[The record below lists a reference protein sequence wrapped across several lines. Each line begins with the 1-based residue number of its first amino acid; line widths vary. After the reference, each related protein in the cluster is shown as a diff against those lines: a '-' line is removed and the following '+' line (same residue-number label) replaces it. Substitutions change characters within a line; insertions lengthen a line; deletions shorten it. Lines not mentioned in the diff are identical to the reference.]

1 MELQMSVSRIAPRAA
16 ALLSSLVLGLSG
28 TASAQTERGIAHQIS
43 LRSEAVNYKASWAET
58 VLKDGAGV
66 PQATISTTT
75 YLRSGVRDAASR
87 PVMFAF
93 NGGPG
98 ASSFPLHSGLLGPK
112 SLGKP
117 GADGK
122 RTLSDNP
129 DTLLDVV
136 DLVLIDPV
144 GTGFSRELKPGGNNL
159 FWNAAWD
166 ASATETVIREWLQK
180 HNRNTSPVYVL
191 GESYG
196 GYRVGV
202 MARNLVDLNIAGLV
216 MISPALDLSAISG
229 LGPDT
234 PGRLNDQS
242 YVFDLPS
249 MVVTAWHHKKI
260 GRQERTV
267 DQVYEEAKT
276 FALNEYAAALQQ
288 GSDLTSTQR
297 DRVAQKM
304 SELTGLSAKAIV
316 DWNLRVPMQDFRE
329 LLLPGQVVGRVDSR
343 VSGPKPAAA
352 LVAGRSK
359 AADDPALGLGK
370 ANVIKSPV
378 LGAYL
383 KDAAAYTGS
392 GDYVSL
398 SLEVTM
404 AWDWRGRS
412 AKFEDNIG
420 SQSTTSLNAF
430 MKAKPQARLLV
441 IGAYYDLATT
451 LLSQQ
456 YAITHT
462 GLPKDRVRFESYAGG
477 HTLYEDN
484 RADTAA
490 VLRKF
495 IATPP

>member
-1 MELQMSVSRIAPRAA
+1 MSVFRIAPRTA
-16 ALLSSLVLGLSG
+16 ALLFPLALSLSG
-28 TASAQTERGIAHQIS
+28 TVSAQTEQGLSHQVS
-43 LRSEAVNYKASWAET
+43 VRSEAVDYQATWAET
-58 VLKDGAGV
+58 VLRDGAGV

-75 YLRSGVRDAASR
+75 YLRSGVRDAAKR

-98 ASSFPLHSGLLGPK
+98 ASSSPLHAGLLGPK
-112 SLGKP
+112 LLGKP

-122 RTLSDNP
+122 RALSDNP
-129 DTLLDVV
+129 DTLLDLV

-166 ASATETVIREWLQK
+166 ASATETVMREWLQK
-180 HNRNTSPVYVL
+180 HKRTTSPVYVV

-202 MARNLVDLNIAGLV
+202 MARNLMDLNIAGLV
-216 MISPALDLSAISG
+216 MVSPALDLAAISG

-249 MVVTAWHHKKI
+249 MAVTAWHHKKI
-260 GRQERTV
+260 GRQDRTV

-276 FALNEYAAALQQ
+276 FAMNEYAAALQQ
-288 GSDLTSTQR
+288 GSDLQSTQR

-304 SELTGLSAKAIV
+304 SGLTGLTSQTIV
-316 DWNLRVPMQDFRE
+316 EWNLRVPMQDFRE
-329 LLLPGQVVGRVDSR
+329 LLLPGKVIGRVDSR

-352 LVAGRSK
+352 LVAGRGK

-370 ANVIKSPV
+370 SNVIKSPA
-378 LGAYL
+378 LGGYI
-383 KDAAAYTGS
+383 KDAAGYAGN

-398 SLEVTM
+398 SLDVTL

-412 AKFEDNIG
+412 AKFEDNVG

-430 MKAKPQARLLV
+430 MKAKSQARLLV
-441 IGAYYDLATT
+441 IGAYFDLATP

-456 YAITHT
+456 YAITHS
-462 GLPKDRVRFESYAGG
+462 GLPKERVHFESFAGG

-484 RADTAA
+484 RADTATA
-490 VLRKF
+490 LRKF
-495 IATPP
+495 ITASP